1 MSSMII
7 LPPVVL
13 MVSLFRRLD
22 FLRTSFHPFFHKG
35 QSQVERVQAALT
47 RYSPNKIE
55 SLQRLIQF
63 CPRLF
68 KRHLTRDL
76 WSCQKN
82 RSNAHPTPTM
92 LQKDGRPTAISSDGF
107 SHSSVSPVRRMSL
120 CRVVSGITSW
130 ISLLTETLKIEKL
143 EVTSFI
149 IRWNGSRC
157 TLWNQLWQQTDL
169 PVVDRHDGEPFCQA
183 YSFILSIS

>member
-35 QSQVERVQAALT
+35 QSQVERVLAALT
-47 RYSPNKIE
+47 RYSPNTIE

-82 RSNAHPTPTM
+82 HSNAHPTPTM
-92 LQKDGRPTAISSDGF
+92 LRKDGRPTAISSDGS
-107 SHSSVSPVRRMSL
+107 SHSSVLPVGCMSL
-120 CRVVSGITSW
+120 CRVVSGITSC
-130 ISLLTETLKIEKL
+130 IRSREKNSQNCL
-143 EVTSFI
+143 RENKAFY

-169 PVVDRHDGEPFCQA
+169 PVVDRHDGEPLCQQA
-183 YSFILSIS
+183 YYLKH

>member
-22 FLRTSFHPFFHKG
+22 FLRRSFHPFFHKG

-76 WSCQKN
+76 WSCQTN
-82 RSNAHPTPTM
+82 PSNDHPTPTM

-107 SHSSVSPVRRMSL
+107 SHSSVSLVGCVPL
-120 CRVVSGITSW
+120 CRVVSGKKIDSEKIAW
-130 ISLLTETLKIEKL
+130 EKKNFLYYQVEWVSLHFME
-143 EVTSFI
+143 
-149 IRWNGSRC
+149 
-157 TLWNQLWQQTDL
+157 
-169 PVVDRHDGEPFCQA
+169 
-183 YSFILSIS
+183 